1 MLDINLFAAYLSE
14 RFQEYLPDDIVL
26 EAVVI
31 RDADKTILIKERDL
45 RGTMIVSI
53 NQFYKPYQIDEDLET
68 CASMFAGALT
78 MAVEKRRAIERNEFH
93 KRFNENHIMLVPKE
107 ANEEAFKDENIT
119 RLVINGKTLPFTYQ
133 MMMFDKLGNLIGFTP
148 IKNSDMVALCNNL
161 TPYLYIR
168 AKNNTVNLLNITCKS
183 YAEIKEDTALYE
195 ALSELKE
202 LEEKHP
208 NLNLNS
214 LHLISVDLN
223 DFAPIL
229 NLEMSTY
236 RKLSEKLS
244 ADLVLMFKEDGK
256 SVYAMPYTGAGSV
269 DHHLD
274 FLAETPNIYFYDR
287 DTDTLHDLFKEIS
300 DNED

>member
-1 MLDINLFAAYLSE
+1 MLNIDLFAAYLSE

-26 EAVVI
+26 ESIAI

-93 KRFNENHIMLVPKE
+93 KRFNENHIVLVPQD
-107 ANEEAFKDENIT
+107 ANEEAFNDKNIA
-119 RLVINGKTLPFTYQ
+119 RPVINGKVLPFTYQ
-133 MMMFDKLGNLIGFTP
+133 MMMFNKLDNLIGFAP
-148 IKNSDMVALCNNL
+148 IKNSDMALYNNL
-161 TPYLYIR
+161 APYLYIR

-183 YAEIKEDTALYE
+183 YTEIKEDTALYE
-195 ALSELKE
+195 ELSELKE

-208 NLNLNS
+208 NLNLDS

-223 DFAPIL
+223 NFTPIL
-229 NLEMSTY
+229 NLEMGTY
-236 RKLSEKLS
+236 RKLSEKLN

-274 FLAETPNIYFYDR
+274 FLAETPNIYFYDK
-287 DTDTLHDLFKEIS
+287 DTDTLHDLFKEIN

>member
-14 RFQEYLPDDIVL
+14 RFQEYLPDDIIL
-26 EAVVI
+26 KAVVI

-45 RGTMIVSI
+45 RGTMTVSI
-53 NQFYKPYQIDEDLET
+53 NQFYRPYQVDEDLET

-78 MAVEKRRAIERNEFH
+78 MAVEKQKAIEHGTLHE
-93 KRFNENHIMLVPKE
+93 KFNENHIALVPKK
-107 ANEEAFKDENIT
+107 ANEEAFGDENIT

-133 MMMFDKLGNLIGFTP
+133 MMMFDKLDNLIGFTP
-148 IKNSDMVALCNNL
+148 IKNSDMALYNNL
-161 TPYLYIR
+161 APYLYIR
-168 AKNNTVNLLNITCKS
+168 AKNNTVDLLNITCKS
-183 YAEIKEDTALYE
+183 YAEIKEDTTLYE
-195 ALSELKE
+195 ELSELKE

-208 NLNLNS
+208 KLNLDS

-236 RKLSEKLS
+236 RKLSEKLN
-244 ADLVLMFKEDGK
+244 ADLVLMFKEDGR
-256 SVYAMPYTGAGSV
+256 SIYVVPYTGKGSV
-269 DHHLD
+269 NPHLD

-287 DTDTLHDLFKEIS
+287 DTNALHDLFKEIN
-300 DNED
+300 DHED

>member
-1 MLDINLFAAYLSE
+1 MLNIDLFAAYLSE
-14 RFQEYLPDDIVL
+14 RFQEYLPVDIVL
-26 EAVVI
+26 ETVVI

-93 KRFNENHIMLVPKE
+93 KRFNENHIALVPKE
-107 ANEEAFKDENIT
+107 ANEEAFEDENIT

-133 MMMFDKLGNLIGFTP
+133 MMMFDKLNNLIGFTP
-148 IKNSDMVALCNNL
+148 IKKSDMALCNNL
-161 TPYLYIR
+161 APYLYIR
-168 AKNNTVNLLNITCKS
+168 AKNNTVDLLNITCKS
-183 YAEIKEDTALYE
+183 YAEIKADTALYE
-195 ALSELKE
+195 ELSELKE

-208 NLNLNS
+208 KLNLDS

-236 RKLSEKLS
+236 RKLSEKLN
-244 ADLVLMFKEDGK
+244 ADLVLMFKEDGR
-256 SVYAMPYTGAGSV
+256 SIYAIPYTGKGSV
-269 DHHLD
+269 GPYLD
-274 FLAETPNIYFYDR
+274 FLAEMPNIYFYDK
-287 DTDTLHDLFKEIS
+287 DDDTLHDLFEEIN
-300 DNED
+300 NED

>member
-1 MLDINLFAAYLSE
+1 MLNIDLFAAYLSE
-14 RFQEYLPDDIVL
+14 RFQEYLPVDIVL

-45 RGTMIVSI
+45 RGTMTVSI
-53 NQFYKPYQIDEDLET
+53 NQFYRSYQVDEDLET
-68 CASMFAGALT
+68 YASMFAGALT
-78 MAVEKRRAIERNEFH
+78 MAVEKQKAIEHGTLH
-93 KRFNENHIMLVPKE
+93 KKFNENHIALVPKE

-133 MMMFDKLGNLIGFTP
+133 MMMFDKLDNLIGFTP
-148 IKNSDMVALCNNL
+148 IKNNDMALYNNL
-161 TPYLYIR
+161 APYLYIK
-168 AKNNTVNLLNITCKS
+168 AKNNTVDLLNITCKS

-195 ALSELKE
+195 ELSELKE

-208 NLNLNS
+208 NLNLDS

-223 DFAPIL
+223 DFTPIL

-236 RKLSEKLS
+236 RKLSEKLN
-244 ADLVLMFKEDGK
+244 ADLVLMFKEDGR
-256 SVYAMPYTGAGSV
+256 SIYVVPYTGKDSV
-269 DHHLD
+269 SLYLD

-287 DTDTLHDLFKEIS
+287 DTDALHDLFKEIN
-300 DNED
+300 DHED

>member
-26 EAVVI
+26 EAVAI

-53 NQFYKPYQIDEDLET
+53 NQFYKPYQIDEDLEN
-68 CASMFAGALT
+68 CANIFAGALT
-78 MAVEKRRAIERNEFH
+78 MAVKRRRAIERNEFH
-93 KRFNENHIMLVPKE
+93 KKFNENHIVLVPQD
-107 ANEEAFKDENIT
+107 ANEEAFNDENIA
-119 RLVINGKTLPFTYQ
+119 RPVINGKALPFTYQ
-133 MMMFDKLGNLIGFTP
+133 MMIFGKLDNLIGFTP
-148 IKNSDMVALCNNL
+148 IKNSDMALYNNL
-161 TPYLYIR
+161 APYLYIR

-195 ALSELKE
+195 ELSELKE

-208 NLNLNS
+208 KLNLNS

-236 RKLSEKLS
+236 RKLSEKLN

-256 SVYAMPYTGAGSV
+256 SVYAMPYTSKGSV
-269 DHHLD
+269 GLYLD
-274 FLAETPNIYFYDR
+274 FLAETPNIYFYDK
-287 DTDTLHDLFKEIS
+287 DTDTLHDLFKEINN
-300 DNED
+300 DEN

>member
-14 RFQEYLPDDIVL
+14 RFQEYLPIDIVL
-26 EAVVI
+26 ETVVI
-31 RDADKTILIKERDL
+31 RDADKTILIKERNL

-93 KRFNENHIMLVPKE
+93 KRFNENHIVLVPQD
-107 ANEEAFKDENIT
+107 ANEEAFNDENIA

-133 MMMFDKLGNLIGFTP
+133 MMMFDKLDNLIGFTP
-148 IKNSDMVALCNNL
+148 IKNSDMALYNNL
-161 TPYLYIR
+161 APYLYIR
-168 AKNNTVNLLNITCKS
+168 AKNNTIKLLNITCKS
-183 YAEIKEDTALYE
+183 YTEIKEDTALYE
-195 ALSELKE
+195 ELPELKE
-202 LEEKHP
+202 LEKKHP

-214 LHLISVDLN
+214 LHLISVELN

-229 NLEMSTY
+229 NLEISTY

-244 ADLVLMFKEDGK
+244 ADLVLMFKEDGR
-256 SVYAMPYTGAGSV
+256 SIYVVPYTGKDSV
-269 DHHLD
+269 SLYLD

-287 DTDTLHDLFKEIS
+287 DTDALHDLFKEIN

>member
-14 RFQEYLPDDIVL
+14 RFQEYLPADIIL
-26 EAVVI
+26 ETVVI
-31 RDADKTILIKERDL
+31 RDADKTILIKERNL

-78 MAVEKRRAIERNEFH
+78 MAAMEHGTLH
-93 KRFNENHIMLVPKE
+93 KKFNENHIALVPKE
-107 ANEEAFKDENIT
+107 ANEEAFEDENIT

-133 MMMFDKLGNLIGFTP
+133 MMMFDKLDNLIGFTP
-148 IKNSDMVALCNNL
+148 IKNSDMALYNNL
-161 TPYLYIR
+161 APYLYIR
-168 AKNNTVNLLNITCKS
+168 AKNNTVDLLNITCKS
-183 YAEIKEDTALYE
+183 YTEIKEDTALYE
-195 ALSELKE
+195 ELSELKD

-214 LHLISVDLN
+214 LHLIDVDLN

-236 RKLSEKLS
+236 RKLSEKLN
-244 ADLVLMFKEDGK
+244 ADLVLMFKEDGR
-256 SVYAMPYTGAGSV
+256 SIYVVPYTGKGSV
-269 DHHLD
+269 SLYLD
-274 FLAETPNIYFYDR
+274 FLAETPNIYFYDK
-287 DTDTLHDLFKEIS
+287 DTDTLHNLFKEINN
-300 DNED
+300 DEG

>member
-14 RFQEYLPDDIVL
+14 RFQEYLPTDIVL
-26 EAVVI
+26 EAVII
-31 RDADKTILIKERDL
+31 RDTDKTILIKERDL
-45 RGTMIVSI
+45 RGTMTVSI

-78 MAVEKRRAIERNEFH
+78 MAVEKQKAMEHGTLH
-93 KRFNENHIMLVPKE
+93 KKFNENHIALVPKE
-107 ANEEAFKDENIT
+107 ANEEAFEDENIT

-133 MMMFDKLGNLIGFTP
+133 MMMFDKLDNFIGFTP
-148 IKNSDMVALCNNL
+148 IKNSDMALYNNL
-161 TPYLYIR
+161 APYLYIR
-168 AKNNTVNLLNITCKS
+168 AKNNTVDILNITCKS

-195 ALSELKE
+195 ELSELKE

-208 NLNLNS
+208 KLNLNS

-236 RKLSEKLS
+236 RKLSEKLN
-244 ADLVLMFKEDGK
+244 ADAFTQYHIQAK
-256 SVYAMPYTGAGSV
+256 AQ
-269 DHHLD
+269 
-274 FLAETPNIYFYDR
+274 
-287 DTDTLHDLFKEIS
+287 
-300 DNED
+300 

>member
-1 MLDINLFAAYLSE
+1 MLNIDLFAAYLSE
-14 RFQEYLPDDIVL
+14 RFQEYLPVDIVL
-26 EAVVI
+26 KAVVI

-45 RGTMIVSI
+45 RGTMTVSI
-53 NQFYKPYQIDEDLET
+53 NQFYRPYQVDEDLET

-78 MAVEKRRAIERNEFH
+78 MAVEKQKAIEHGTLH
-93 KRFNENHIMLVPKE
+93 KKFNENHIMLVPKE
-107 ANEEAFKDENIT
+107 ADEEAFDNENIT

-133 MMMFDKLGNLIGFTP
+133 MMMFDKLDNLIGFTP
-148 IKNSDMVALCNNL
+148 IKNSDMVLYNNL
-161 TPYLYIR
+161 APYLYIR
-168 AKNNTVNLLNITCKS
+168 AKNNTVDLLNITCKS

-195 ALSELKE
+195 ELSELKE

-208 NLNLNS
+208 KLNLDS

-223 DFAPIL
+223 DFTPIL
-229 NLEMSTY
+229 NLEMGTY

-244 ADLVLMFKEDGK
+244 ADLILMFKEDGK
-256 SVYAMPYTGAGSV
+256 SIYVVPYTGKDSV
-269 DHHLD
+269 SLYLD

-287 DTDTLHDLFKEIS
+287 DTDALHDLFKEIN

>member
-31 RDADKTILIKERDL
+31 RDTDKTILIKERDL

-53 NQFYKPYQIDEDLET
+53 NQFYKPYQIDEDLEN
-68 CASMFAGALT
+68 CANMFAGALT
-78 MAVEKRRAIERNEFH
+78 MAVERRRAIERNEFH
-93 KRFNENHIMLVPKE
+93 KRFNENHIVLVPQD
-107 ANEEAFKDENIT
+107 ANEEVFNDENIA
-119 RLVINGKTLPFTYQ
+119 RPVINGKALPFTYQ
-133 MMMFDKLGNLIGFTP
+133 MMMFDKLDNLIGFTP
-148 IKNSDMVALCNNL
+148 IKNSDMVLYNNL
-161 TPYLYIR
+161 APHLYIR
-168 AKNNTVNLLNITCKS
+168 AKNNTVDLLNITCKS

-195 ALSELKE
+195 ELSELKE

-208 NLNLNS
+208 KLNLDS
-214 LHLISVDLN
+214 LHLIDVDLN

-236 RKLSEKLS
+236 RKLSEKLN
-244 ADLVLMFKEDGK
+244 ADLVLMFKKDGR
-256 SVYAMPYTGAGSV
+256 SIYVVPYTGKGSV
-269 DHHLD
+269 SLYLD

>member
-1 MLDINLFAAYLSE
+1 MLNIDLFAAYLSE
-14 RFQEYLPDDIVL
+14 RFQEYLPVDIVL

-31 RDADKTILIKERDL
+31 RDADKTILIKTTDL

-53 NQFYKPYQIDEDLET
+53 NQFYKSYQVDEDLET

-78 MAVEKRRAIERNEFH
+78 MAVEKQKAMEHGTLH
-93 KRFNENHIMLVPKE
+93 KKFNENHIMLVPKE
-107 ANEEAFKDENIT
+107 ANEEAFEDENIT

-133 MMMFDKLGNLIGFTP
+133 MMMFDKLDNLIGFTP
-148 IKNSDMVALCNNL
+148 IKNSDMALYNNL
-161 TPYLYIR
+161 APYLYIR
-168 AKNNTVNLLNITCKS
+168 AKNNTVDLLNITCKS

-195 ALSELKE
+195 ELSELKE

-208 NLNLNS
+208 KLNLDS

-244 ADLVLMFKEDGK
+244 ADLVLMFKEDGR
-256 SVYAMPYTGAGSV
+256 SIYVVPYTGKGSV
-269 DHHLD
+269 NPHLD
-274 FLAETPNIYFYDR
+274 FLAETPNIYFYDK
-287 DTDTLHDLFKEIS
+287 DADTLHDLFEEIN
-300 DNED
+300 DHED

>member
-14 RFQEYLPDDIVL
+14 RFQEYLPDDIIL
-26 EAVVI
+26 ETVII

-45 RGTMIVSI
+45 RGTMTVSI
-53 NQFYKPYQIDEDLET
+53 NQFYRPYQVDEDLET

-78 MAVEKRRAIERNEFH
+78 MAVEKQKAMEHGTLH
-93 KRFNENHIMLVPKE
+93 KKFNENHIALVPKK
-107 ANEEAFKDENIT
+107 ANEEAFEDENIT

-133 MMMFDKLGNLIGFTP
+133 MMMFDKLDNLIGFTP
-148 IKNSDMVALCNNL
+148 IKNSDMALYNNL
-161 TPYLYIR
+161 APYLYIR
-168 AKNNTVNLLNITCKS
+168 AKNNTVDLLNITCKS

-195 ALSELKE
+195 ELSELKE

-208 NLNLNS
+208 KLNLDS

-223 DFAPIL
+223 DFTPIL

-244 ADLVLMFKEDGK
+244 ADLVLMFKEDGR
-256 SVYAMPYTGAGSV
+256 SIYVVPYTGKDSV
-269 DHHLD
+269 SLYLD

-287 DTDTLHDLFKEIS
+287 DTDALHDLFKEIN

>member
-14 RFQEYLPDDIVL
+14 RFQEYLPDDIIL
-26 EAVVI
+26 ETVII

-45 RGTMIVSI
+45 RGTMTVSI
-53 NQFYKPYQIDEDLET
+53 NQFYKPYQVDEDLET

-78 MAVEKRRAIERNEFH
+78 MAVEKQKAMEHGTLH
-93 KRFNENHIMLVPKE
+93 KKFNENHIALVPKK
-107 ANEEAFKDENIT
+107 ANEEAFEDENIT

-133 MMMFDKLGNLIGFTP
+133 MMMFDKLDNLIGFTP
-148 IKNSDMVALCNNL
+148 IKNSDMALYNNL
-161 TPYLYIR
+161 APYLYIR
-168 AKNNTVNLLNITCKS
+168 AKNNTVDLLNITCKS

-195 ALSELKE
+195 ELSELKE

-208 NLNLNS
+208 KLNLDS

-223 DFAPIL
+223 DFTPIL

-244 ADLVLMFKEDGK
+244 ADLVLMFKEDGR
-256 SVYAMPYTGAGSV
+256 SIYVVPYTGKDSV
-269 DHHLD
+269 SLYLD

-287 DTDTLHDLFKEIS
+287 DTDALHDLFKEIN

>member
-14 RFQEYLPDDIVL
+14 RFQEYLPDNIVL
-26 EAVVI
+26 EAVAI

-68 CASMFAGALT
+68 CASMFAKALA
-78 MAVEKRRAIERNEFH
+78 MAVERRRAIERNEFH
-93 KRFNENHIMLVPKE
+93 KKFNENHIALVPQDANKE
-107 ANEEAFKDENIT
+107 AFNDENIA
-119 RLVINGKTLPFTYQ
+119 RHVINGKALPFTYQ
-133 MMMFDKLGNLIGFTP
+133 MMIFDKLDNLIGFTP
-148 IKNSDMVALCNNL
+148 IKNSDIAIYNNL
-161 TPYLYIR
+161 APYLYIR

-183 YAEIKEDTALYE
+183 YTEIKEDTALYE
-195 ALSELKE
+195 ELSELKE

-208 NLNLNS
+208 NLNLDS

-223 DFAPIL
+223 NFAPIL

-236 RKLSEKLS
+236 RKLSEKLN
-244 ADLVLMFKEDGK
+244 ADLVLMFKEDGR

-274 FLAETPNIYFYDR
+274 FLAETPNIYFYDK
-287 DTDTLHDLFKEIS
+287 DTDTLHDLFKEINN
-300 DNED
+300 DED